1 MDIISY
7 LLELLQQRKEVGI
20 TDLGTFYK
28 KKSPG
33 RYDKETQSF
42 LPPSYV
48 LQFTSEL
55 KEEDALPNFISTKRN
70 ISTESA
76 NYYIAQFTEEIKQKL
91 EVEHEAELANFG
103 RLFFTE
109 HAGLSFEPIENI
121 SYGSEFYGLPS
132 LQETVNDE
140 VDSSAPEQNDEEVF
154 EEIAEAPVAP
164 ANVDGNIEPPII
176 ENIELDEVRDDLKNT
191 LSRTDSSEDEVV
203 PAPEFIK
210 GQHEEHPNRF
220 GHRPESEASDNET
233 DQRTENLEEE
243 IVPAPDFIK
252 EQHEEHPNRF
262 GHTPESELDHRHSIE
277 TPESDGANEESDTT
291 ADSPTE
297 AVTAAPGFIKEQHEE
312 HPNRFGHAP
321 ESETLA
327 NEINRDIT
335 SQTTAEPKKY
345 INLEEDKSAAEP
357 ITEAPEFIK
366 EQHAEHPNRFGH
378 DPMIDEPLAEESKPI
393 WPKVI
398 AVIILLAVIGAVVYF
413 LKPDLFNQQPKT
425 ETTAVA
431 VIDSPKTVVD
441 TAKARQ
447 DSIAKTDS
455 ILKANQVASSPDTV
469 TKKAVSAPASPVFHV
484 IAISFQTEA
493 AAQRY
498 IAKMKKEGYD
508 AKIVKIEGTRKK
520 VSIANFSTKEEAEK
534 QKDILQ
540 KKLKGQGFYVK
551 QLTNN
556 TQP

>member
-55 KEEDALPNFISTKRN
+55 KEEEVLPNFISTKRN
-70 ISTESA
+70 ISIESA
-76 NYYIAQFTEEIKQKL
+76 NYYIAQFTDEIKQKL
-91 EVEHEAELANFG
+91 EVEHEAELPNFG

-132 LQETVNDE
+132 LQETVSDDADNAAEDDNE
-140 VDSSAPEQNDEEVF
+140 DVF

-164 ANVDGNIEPPII
+164 PNVEGNMEPPII

-191 LSRTDSSEDEVV
+191 LSRTDAGEDDVV

-210 GQHEEHPNRF
+210 EQHEEHPNRF
-220 GHRPESEASDNET
+220 GHRPESETPADK
-233 DQRTENLEEE
+233 TENVEEE
-243 IVPAPDFIK
+243 IIPAPDFIK

-262 GHTPESELDHRHSIE
+262 GHTPESELDHGHNIE
-277 TPESDGANEESDTT
+277 TPESDGANEESVTT
-291 ADSPTE
+291 TNNPTE
-297 AVTAAPGFIKEQHEE
+297 PVTEAPEFIKEQHEE
-312 HPNRFGHAP
+312 HPKRFGHAP

-335 SQTTAEPKKY
+335 SHTTAEPKKY

-357 ITEAPEFIK
+357 IIEAPEFIK

-431 VIDSPKTVVD
+431 VVDSPKTVVD

-469 TKKAVSAPASPVFHV
+469 TKSAVPAPPSTVFHV